1 MKFMCGH
8 SLFGWTSSGL
18 APAGVFVSF
27 AAGLPIFGGR
37 PDLRKVF
44 FMAQLTLLG
53 TNKGKF

>member
-1 MKFMCGH
+1 MCGH